1 MEKQNAAPSPEGSL
15 PHHARTSA
23 ELGYAIAMFV
33 AASALLAVA
42 MWYDSNWI
50 PLDRPGV
57 ALFFLAYGLFTI
69 SMGYRHPNSA
79 YYSFDRVAQVASI
92 LVLGPIAAALVNG
105 AASLL
110 YPWHRLWKGRS
121 VADVATASLNNGGLM
136 ALIVLVSG
144 YVYIALGGVVP
155 LTGLDA
161 GVVIALLALVLS
173 MQVLNDLGYAG
184 LMRMRRQGR
193 SGDTPFL
200 NVFSMA
206 LELGSAVTAVLVA
219 IVFNVMPVEVFVL
232 LLLVLSLGMLALR
245 QFANMR
251 YKLELLVD
259 ERTRSLRDKT
269 LELERQ
275 ATQDKLTSLYNRRYA
290 DAWLDQQLDR
300 ARRYRQHLTIALA
313 DLDSFKQINDTHS
326 HAAGDEVLR
335 RVAGIFGERCRKS
348 DMVARYGGEEFL
360 ICFPETDIRKAR
372 VICEEL
378 RSAVEMETWNALGL
392 SGRVTVSFGLAER
405 RADSS
410 RQSLLSAADLRL
422 YAAKNNGRNQ
432 VIA

>member
-1 MEKQNAAPSPEGSL
+1 MSPDGETKRQAWT
-15 PHHARTSA
+15 PA
-23 ELGYAIAMFV
+23 ELGYAVAMFV
-33 AASALLAVA
+33 AASALLAFA
-42 MWYDSNWI
+42 MWQANDFSPI
-50 PLDRPGV
+50 SQPGV

-79 YYSFDRVAQVASI
+79 YYSFDRVSQVASI
-92 LVLGPIAAALVNG
+92 LVLGPVAAALVNG
-105 AASLL
+105 TASLL
-110 YPWHRLWKGRS
+110 YPLHRLWKGRS
-121 VADVATASLNNGGLM
+121 AADVAIASLNNGGLM

-144 YVYIALGGVVP
+144 LVYTVLGGEVP
-155 LTGLDA
+155 LTTLSA
-161 GVVIALLALVLS
+161 NMVIALLALVLT
-173 MQVLNDLGYAG
+173 MQALNDIGYAG
-184 LMRMRRQGR
+184 LMRMRRKGKA
-193 SGDTPFL
+193 GDTPFL
-200 NVFSMA
+200 NLFSIA

-219 IVFNVMPVEVFVL
+219 IVFNVMPIEVFVL
-232 LLLVLSLGMLALR
+232 LLLVLSLGMFALR

-259 ERTRSLRDKT
+259 ERTRSLREKT

-275 ATQDKLTSLYNRRYA
+275 ATQDKLTGLYNRRYA
-290 DAWLDQQLDR
+290 DNWLDQQLDR

-313 DLDSFKQINDTHS
+313 DLDGFKQINDRHS

-335 RVAGIFGERCRKS
+335 RVAAIFRERCRSS

-378 RSAVEMETWNALGL
+378 RSAIEMETWTALGL
-392 SGRVTVSFGLAER
+392 PGRVTVSFGLAER
-405 RADSS
+405 RSDSS

>member
-1 MEKQNAAPSPEGSL
+1 MENQNAASSSGVHKRSADWTP
-15 PHHARTSA
+15 A

-33 AASALLAVA
+33 TAGGLLALA
-42 MWYDSNWI
+42 MWHTGDFLPI
-50 PLDRPGV
+50 HQPGV
-57 ALFFLAYGLFTI
+57 ALFFLCYGLFTI

-92 LVLGPIAAALVNG
+92 LVMGPVAAALVNG
-105 AASLL
+105 MASLL
-110 YPWHRLWKGRS
+110 YPLHRLWRGRS
-121 VADVATASLNNGGLM
+121 VTDVATASLNNGGLM

-144 YVYIALGGVVP
+144 LVYTALGGEVP
-155 LTGLDA
+155 LTTLDA
-161 GVVIALLALVLS
+161 GMVMALLALVVT

-184 LMRMRRQGR
+184 LMRVRQQGKR
-193 SGDTPFL
+193 SDTPFL
-200 NVFSMA
+200 NLFSIA

-259 ERTRSLRDKT
+259 ERTRSLREKT

-275 ATQDKLTSLYNRRYA
+275 ATQDKLTGLYNRRYA
-290 DAWLDQQLDR
+290 DNWLDQQIDR

-313 DLDSFKQINDTHS
+313 DLDGFKQINDLHS

-335 RVAGIFGERCRKS
+335 RVAAIFRERCRKS
-348 DMVARYGGEEFL
+348 DIVARYGGEEFL

-378 RSAVEMETWNALGL
+378 RVAVEMETWTALGL
-392 SGRVTVSFGLAER
+392 QGRVTVSFGLAER
-405 RADSS
+405 RSDSS